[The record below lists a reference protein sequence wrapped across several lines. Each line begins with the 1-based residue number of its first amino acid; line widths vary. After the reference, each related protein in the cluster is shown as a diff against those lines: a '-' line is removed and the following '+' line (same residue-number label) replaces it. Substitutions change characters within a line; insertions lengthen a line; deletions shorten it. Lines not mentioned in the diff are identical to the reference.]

1 MLRRDT
7 KLPDCTTLVDYRG
20 SRGRSGEPF
29 LLLPGEYAVGH
40 TFVEVGRTDDGL
52 YTGRRRRAKSAIRGR

>member
-40 TFVEVGRTDDGL
+40 TFV
-52 YTGRRRRAKSAIRGR
+52 